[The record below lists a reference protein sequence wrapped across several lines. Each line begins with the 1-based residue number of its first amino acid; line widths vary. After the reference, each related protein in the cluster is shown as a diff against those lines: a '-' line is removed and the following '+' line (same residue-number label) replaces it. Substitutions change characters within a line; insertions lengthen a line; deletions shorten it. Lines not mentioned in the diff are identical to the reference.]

1 MSRGASRRQ
10 VSGGRFALA
19 AQDAILQFSIAA
31 CANRRV
37 LTGVIAGATAGLILG
52 AGLVQ
57 NGRIEAP
64 ARMPAPLGAN
74 LGLTEPGGLTSI
86 ATPPIDRSLQLESRA
101 SELNCLTQAVY
112 FEARGETQKGQAAV
126 AEVILNRVKHPAF
139 PKTVCGVVYQGA
151 ATGRGCQFSFA
162 CDGAVERVSEGGAW
176 NRAHRIAAQ
185 VLAGVVLADIGGA
198 THFHTTGVSPAWG
211 DRMRLVTRVG
221 THIFYR
227 FGAPRLAPSP
237 QPDIS
242 EPEIQFVSAPTAP
255 QIAVTATP
263 LADAAPAM
271 AADAPA
277 HAVDTAANV
286 AEAPRAS

>member
-1 MSRGASRRQ
+1 MSRGEPRRQ
-10 VSGGRFALA
+10 FPGGASALA
-19 AQDAILQFSIAA
+19 AQDAILQFSLTA
-31 CANRRV
+31 CADRRV
-37 LTGVIAGATAGLILG
+37 LTGVIAGAAAGLAMG
-52 AGLVQ
+52 AAYTQ
-57 NGRIEAP
+57 AGRIEAP
-64 ARMPAPLGAN
+64 ARTPAPLIGVMSQS
-74 LGLTEPGGLTSI
+74 GLTTISAPVF
-86 ATPPIDRSLQLESRA
+86 DHQLQLDSRA

-112 FEARGETQKGQAAV
+112 FEARGETQTGQAAV

-151 ATGRGCQFSFA
+151 AAGRGCQFSFA
-162 CDGAVERVSEGGAW
+162 CDGAVERVSEDGAW

-227 FGAPRLAPSP
+227 FGAPRPS
-237 QPDIS
+237 QLPDLTP
-242 EPEIQFVSAPTAP
+242 EPEVQFVSAPVAP

-263 LADAAPAM
+263 LNEAAPA
-271 AADAPA
+271 ANVSG
-277 HAVDTAANV
+277 HAVDTV
-286 AEAPRAS
+286 ATASATPEALRAS

>member
-1 MSRGASRRQ
+1 M
-10 VSGGRFALA
+10 
-19 AQDAILQFSIAA
+19 QFSIAA

-64 ARMPAPLGAN
+64 ARMPAPLLGTS
-74 LGLTEPGGLTSI
+74 LGLNAPSGLTTI
-86 ATPPIDRSLQLESRA
+86 AAPARDRSLQLESGA

-162 CDGAVERVSEGGAW
+162 CDGAVERVSEDGAW
-176 NRAHRIAAQ
+176 RRAHRIAAQ

-227 FGAPRLAPSP
+227 FGAPRLAPP
-237 QPDIS
+237 PTLIEAA
-242 EPEIQFVSAPTAP
+242 EPEVQFVNAPSAP
-255 QIAVTATP
+255 QIVVTATP
-263 LADAAPAM
+263 LAEAAPAL

-277 HAVDTAANV
+277 HAVDTAAN
-286 AEAPRAS
+286 ATEAPRAS